1 VDNERFAAMS
11 AEARPSRRERL
22 ESLGLDPGLPTV
34 IFSGKLIE
42 QKRPLDL
49 IRAIGRCDGA
59 LNLLMLGDG
68 ALRAEVDRCAAGL
81 PVRCL
86 GFVNQAALP
95 GWYACADILALPS
108 GREPWGLVV
117 NEGMACGL
125 VPVVSD
131 AVGAA
136 ADLVEGVGEVFP
148 AGDVAAL
155 TAALTRAAA
164 NRGERQAV
172 LRTRLSRFTLATTAA
187 GYEQAALALGRRRHA
202 PAISG

>member
-1 VDNERFAAMS
+1 
-11 AEARPSRRERL
+11 
-22 ESLGLDPGLPTV
+22 
-34 IFSGKLIE
+34 
-42 QKRPLDL
+42 
-49 IRAIGRCDGA
+49 
-59 LNLLMLGDG
+59 MLGDG

-95 GWYACADILALPS
+95 GWYACADLLALPS

-136 ADLVEGVGEVFP
+136 ADLVAGVGEVFP

-155 TAALTRAAA
+155 AAARTRAAA
-164 NRGERQAV
+164 NRGERQAE